1 MRAPLAC
8 ERCQLHCQLKAHN
21 PTLLIVLNL
30 YLQVWVSATA
40 NGTSVERGLKS
51 GLNSLQL
58 PVDTTCTAGCAV
70 SVVLSWPRLDEP
82 FAPASVPVSPAFD
95 ASAPSFVRGDP
106 ADGSSMPVAVESTT
120 LQLELSDVTSNG
132 TAAAL
137 DDGAGSAFFVEPGVT
152 VTLGYAVTECTRT
165 AVACAAAEDTYGDY
179 GATYDDS
186 YAPPQ
191 VSAPLAAAPAGAD
204 EPCGTNGTLAMC
216 AAPSADVWLLV
227 VAVDKAWLELQAYS
241 QPELDSAFSR
251 AAAVAGDLAHS
262 LQNYLPPAV
271 LALWLQVQL
280 PRLRCAQRAAKAR
293 CNVVNV
299 LAKRAGIADQL
310 MQATLFHRCSTLL
323 R

>member
-1 MRAPLAC
+1 MRSTGRTRLRHVLSSAASC
-8 ERCQLHCQLKAHN
+8 TASSYSI
-21 PTLLIVLNL
+21 LLIELISF
-30 YLQVWVSATA
+30 LQVWVSATA

-58 PVDTTCTAGCAV
+58 PVDTTCTTSCAV
-70 SVVLSWPRLDEP
+70 SVVLSWPRLNEP

-95 ASAPSFVRGDP
+95 PSAPSFVRGDP
-106 ADGSSMPVAVESTT
+106 ADGSAMPVAVESST

-137 DDGAGSAFFVEPGVT
+137 DGGAGSAFVVEPGVM

-165 AVACAAAEDTYGDY
+165 AVACAAVEDTYGDY

-191 VSAPLAAAPAGAD
+191 VSAPLACACPAGAD

-271 LALWLQVQL
+271 LALWLQV
-280 PRLRCAQRAAKAR
+280 RLHRPTCGERASQR
-293 CNVVNV
+293 
-299 LAKRAGIADQL
+299 
-310 MQATLFHRCSTLL
+310 S
-323 R
+323 